1 MLRMITHL
9 ITVDRRARGVPDS
22 RSVSRKDRLLLPLVE
37 SRNETRT
44 LRMALP
50 VLKLRPI
57 AAASANDQWMRLVL
71 LRFLLSGDREKI
83 YKDRVTE

>member
-1 MLRMITHL
+1 M
-9 ITVDRRARGVPDS
+9 G
-22 RSVSRKDRLLLPLVE
+22 RLLLPLVE

-57 AAASANDQWMRLVL
+57 AAASANDQWMR
-71 LRFLLSGDREKI
+71 FLLSGDREKI
-83 YKDRVTE
+83 YKDRVIE